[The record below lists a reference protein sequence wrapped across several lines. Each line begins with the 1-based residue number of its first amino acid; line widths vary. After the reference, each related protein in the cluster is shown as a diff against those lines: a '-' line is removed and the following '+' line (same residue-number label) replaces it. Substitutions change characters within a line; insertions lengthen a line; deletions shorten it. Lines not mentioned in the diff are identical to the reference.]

1 MAKRISYV
9 FGEAG
14 DLTTVPDIS
23 TGTELSLQQG
33 WSSAYSLP
41 KGTPGYRFV
50 DRGQHNYLW
59 NAATG
64 NIKVWQENLYPDHYG
79 DVDYP
84 VGMITNY
91 NGVNYIR
98 ISGSGAVAN
107 PSTSSNYRPYANKVI
122 DSDKLDGKEASE
134 FLGVN
139 DKAADSNLLDGKDST
154 EFLGVNDKAADS
166 EQLDGKDST
175 EFVQT
180 GNVSQS
186 ILGVKTFN
194 SSPVVPTPTS
204 NNQAASKGY
213 ADDVSIGVGQSYLD
227 VTASRSQN
235 VTYTNST
242 GKPIFVIIE
251 HTQSANTTA
260 TITLS
265 SVSFRVGSASAQTA
279 NVNSTTFIVPNGS
292 TYRISGASSVS
303 KWLELR

>member
-64 NIKVWQENLYPDHYG
+64 NIKVWQENLYPEHYG

-98 ISGSGAVAN
+98 ISGSGSVAN
-107 PSTSSNYRPYANKVI
+107 PSASPNYRPYANKAI
-122 DSDKLDGKEASE
+122 NSDKLDGKEASE

-139 DKAADSNLLDGKDST
+139 DKAADSNLLDGKNST
-154 EFLGVNDKAADS
+154 EFLGANDKAVDS
-166 EQLDGKDST
+166 EKLDGKDST

-180 GNVSQS
+180 GSVSQS

-194 SSPVVPTPTS
+194 SSPVVPTPTA

-213 ADDVSIGVGQSYLD
+213 ADDVSIGVGQAWLD
-227 VTASRSQN
+227 LTSSRN
-235 VTYTNST
+235 VNQTYTNTT
-242 GKPIFVIIE
+242 GKPIMVSTE
-251 HTQSANTTA
+251 NNTSGDVTY
-260 TITLS
+260 
-265 SVSFRVGSASAQTA
+265 VVGGVEIAASADVAGTRIPF
-279 NVNSTTFIVPNGS
+279 SFIVPNGV
-292 TYRISGASSVS
+292 TYRINAPSAMA
-303 KWLELR
+303 KWAELR